1 MLHELDLYKGY
12 YEGSNRNDARRALI
26 LSHDPAKIKQLK
38 KLLQM
43 TQPRWSSI
51 SSRLTAGTR
60 RDSGALWERRERL
73 TRDFVRFAR
82 PI

>member
-26 LSHDPAKIKQLK
+26 LSHDPATIKQLK

-51 SSRLTAGTR
+51 SSRLTAGRTR
-60 RDSGALWERRERL
+60 FRGLVGKKRTPNERL
-73 TRDFVRFAR
+73 RTLR
-82 PI
+82 

>member
-51 SSRLTAGTR
+51 SSRLTAGTTR
-60 RDSGALWERRERL
+60 FRGLVGKKRTPNERL
-73 TRDFVRFAR
+73 RTLR
-82 PI
+82 